1 MSVGPTVS
9 EVPMLSLWVL
19 SLLSLQVGLPF
30 NTVNIVLTLGAVL
43 RFSLWVKSC
52 YSCGSSPVVP
62 VSEVLIL
69 SLWVTSFLTLLV
81 DFSCYHCGCNP
92 AVVILGG
99 VLLESLVVESACY
112 HCRWNPTVIT
122 TSEVLLESLSVG
134 MILDNCGRN
143 PPVMSGRNSP
153 VITVGGILL

>member
-9 EVPMLSLWVL
+9 EAPLLSLWVV

-30 NTVNIVLTLGAVL
+30 NTVNIVITLGAVL
-43 RFSLWVKSC
+43 RFSRFSLWVKSC
-52 YSCGSSPVVP
+52 YFCGSSPVVP
-62 VSEVLIL
+62 VSEVLML

-92 AVVILGG
+92 AVVIMGRA
-99 VLLESLVVESACY
+99 LLETLLVEPACY
-112 HCRWNPTVIT
+112 HCRWNPPVIT

-134 MILDNCGRN
+134 MILDN
-143 PPVMSGRNSP
+143 
-153 VITVGGILL
+153 